1 MNIVCAL
8 RHELSEYSRRLAL
21 IHEQLDFLTGWLR
34 GEAQLHSLTASAGDS
49 QIHANSLLGGRLSAV
64 LEALASDRVPPEW
77 IDAADAEDKSAA
89 SVDDWLQSLAQS
101 CSFFEIWLSL
111 IVFWQ
116 SNQTVWP
123 GLSIAGATHSQ
134 LHLVS
139 LPLPSVFYL
148 PAFRNPLR
156 LLRCFSSPSSATLMF
171 DVSVNSSTPATAT
184 PQQPQAQST
193 GQPELPSTST
203 GKAARLSV
211 MELINLAFV
220 RSIPGT
226 ASAQMPSLIAARG
239 LYVFGL
245 RLAGLSGT
253 GLRFS
258 EGLLLQS
265 SDAGSTET
273 VPGACARRHVWGD
286 GTCPDLLPPLRLDA
300 SVSTSADSRI
310 DASKEKATSAEGQA
324 VSTSTSLFSCPL
336 LRSHSTQLL
345 ASLRIPIASNSPA
358 LTAIH
363 VLC

>member
-1 MNIVCAL
+1 MTELHVQQINIVCAL

-21 IHEQLDFLTGWLR
+21 IHEQLDFLSGWLR
-34 GEAQLHSLTASAGDS
+34 GEAQLHSLTASAGNS

-64 LEALASDRVPPEW
+64 LAALASDRVPPEW
-77 IDAADAEDKSAA
+77 SDSANAEDKSTAED
-89 SVDDWLQSLAQS
+89 SVDDWLQSQAQS

-116 SNQTVWP
+116 LNQTVWP

-134 LHLVS
+134 LHLIS

-156 LLRCFSSPSSATLMF
+156 LLRCFSSPSSATLTF
-171 DVSVNSSTPATAT
+171 DVSVDSSAPAAAT
-184 PQQPQAQST
+184 PQQAQAQPT
-193 GQPELPSTST
+193 GQPEPPSA

-220 RSIPGT
+220 RSIPST
-226 ASAQMPSLIAARG
+226 ASAQMPSVTATRG
-239 LYVFGL
+239 LSVFGL

-253 GLRFS
+253 GLCFS
-258 EGLLLQS
+258 EGRILRS
-265 SDAGSTET
+265 SDAGDTGA
-273 VPGACARRHVWGD
+273 VPGARSD
-286 GTCPDLLPPLRLDA
+286 GTCPDPLPPLRLDV
-300 SVSTSADSRI
+300 SV

-324 VSTSTSLFSCPL
+324 VSTSTIQFSCPL
-336 LRSHSTQLL
+336 LRSHSSQQL
-345 ASLRIPIASNSPA
+345 ASLWIPIASNSPA
-358 LTAIH
+358 LAAIH